1 MVAFGSISSI
11 SLGFYTSLLI
21 VVEKKISLEIRRWGL
36 CYATLSSMLF
46 GTCRIILS
54 TYHTFFFFFAGGG
67 VRPVC
72 RLRSLS
78 LTLLLTGVTQIR
90 DDMVAGSLPTT
101 VRALLYLSRADC
113 RPFFTPS

>member
-1 MVAFGSISSI
+1 MLRYLACC
-11 SLGFYTSLLI
+11 LAR
-21 VVEKKISLEIRRWGL
+21 VVSYLV
-36 CYATLSSMLF
+36 
-46 GTCRIILS
+46 RIILS
-54 TYHTFFFFFAGGG
+54 SFFLLGGG